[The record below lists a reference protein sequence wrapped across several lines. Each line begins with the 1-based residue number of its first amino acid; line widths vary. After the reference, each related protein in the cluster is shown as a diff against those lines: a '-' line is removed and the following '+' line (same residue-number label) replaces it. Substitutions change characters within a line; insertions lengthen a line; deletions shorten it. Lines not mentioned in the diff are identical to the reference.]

1 MGDIIATMLGLA
13 GIIGAVWLAVIPVQI
28 LNEIKRQGA
37 AREAEAVRITALLR
51 VIARGEKPAAFPL
64 PDETSEPLQ
73 ALIDDR
79 SCKFG

>member
-1 MGDIIATMLGLA
+1 MEALTTLFGLA
-13 GIIGAVWLAVIPVQI
+13 ALIGGVWLMIIPVQI

-51 VIARGEKPAAFPL
+51 MIASGAKAAPFQGAA
-64 PDETSEPLQ
+64 DEPEPLQ
-73 ALIDDR
+73 SVLDDR

>member
-1 MGDIIATMLGLA
+1 MEALTTLFGLA
-13 GIIGAVWLAVIPVQI
+13 ALIGGVWLMIIPVQI

-37 AREAEAVRITALLR
+37 AREAEAVRIAALLR
-51 VIARGEKPAAFPL
+51 VIARGDKPAAFTMPE
-64 PDETSEPLQ
+64 ETAEPLQ

>member
-1 MGDIIATMLGLA
+1 MEALTTLFGLA
-13 GIIGAVWLAVIPVQI
+13 ALIGGVWLMIIPVQI

-51 VIARGEKPAAFPL
+51 IIAHGDKASSFPATG
-64 PDETSEPLQ
+64 DTGEPLQ
-73 ALIDDR
+73 AMLDDR

>member
-1 MGDIIATMLGLA
+1 MEALTTLFGLA
-13 GIIGAVWLAVIPVQI
+13 ALIGGVWLMIIPVQI

-51 VIARGEKPAAFPL
+51 MIASGAKAAPFQSAS
-64 PDETSEPLQ
+64 DEPEPLQ
-73 ALIDDR
+73 SVLDDR

>member
-13 GIIGAVWLAVIPVQI
+13 GMIGAVWLMIIPVQI

-51 VIARGEKPAAFPL
+51 MIASGAKAAPFQSAA
-64 PDETSEPLQ
+64 DEPEQLQ
-73 ALIDDR
+73 SVLDDR
-79 SCKFG
+79 ACKFG